1 MMDALRAITFSGA
14 CCGFSQY
21 LMQQRRAVRATVREE
36 RDGAAGDEEPAT
48 TSLAS
53 THHQPRKK
61 EQGDGAKHGR
71 PSTIPRQP
79 RTSRAEAATER
90 SEGIAGAER

>member
-48 TSLAS
+48 
-53 THHQPRKK
+53 K
-61 EQGDGAKHGR
+61 
-71 PSTIPRQP
+71 
-79 RTSRAEAATER
+79 SRASSVPTVQDER
-90 SEGIAGAER
+90 PGRRCERNGPEGVESSTVDCHQSGEPWDQRGAPGY